1 MRNEKLMN
9 LDSDITCFLINDL
22 FLRIWVVQ
30 RKWEDDAQLLRMTSV
45 LKDENLVERYTD
57 DPVSGGIR
65 VRVNGQWRSIEKEVR
80 YFNLSTA
87 SSMHATG

>member
-1 MRNEKLMN
+1 MRN
-9 LDSDITCFLINDL
+9 L

-80 YFNLSTA
+80 YFNLCMPRVESNL
-87 SSMHATG
+87 